1 MTGFVLWA
9 FFLLGVM
16 TGFSGPGR
24 RLISRA
30 SVTLGKWTD
39 RAFEDVRP
47 LHALADYFGQS
58 LIPTRYAKGEDAVA
72 PRLAR
77 VEATARPFPVAL
89 VERPDGFY
97 ALLANGELSGP
108 VSPSE
113 EPDVAI
119 LSGSGVQ
126 TASPDTLVRYAATLV
141 RAEAHLSRLISEM
154 HVSGD
159 GTAALFLDRTRTE
172 ILIDLSREPRQIARA
187 ARVLDIWRGRARL
200 LAMVD
205 MTTPGLAVL
214 RFNRKDLSRAVRRA
228 AALNE
233 RGGDSGLPRLIA
245 EAGNGKGLMM
255 R

>member
-1 MTGFVLWA
+1 MAGFVLWA

-24 RLISRA
+24 RLVSRA
-30 SVTLGKWTD
+30 SVTLGHWTD
-39 RAFEDVRP
+39 RAFQDVGP
-47 LHALADYFGQS
+47 LHALANYFGQS
-58 LIPTRYAKGEDAVA
+58 LIPTRYAKRGGAAA
-72 PRLAR
+72 PQFAR
-77 VEATARPFPVAL
+77 VEAQARPFPVAL

-97 ALLANGELSGP
+97 ALLADGELKGP
-108 VSPSE
+108 VSPAE
-113 EPDVAI
+113 EPDVPI

-126 TASPDTLVRYAATLV
+126 SASPATMVRYAATVV

-154 HVSGD
+154 HVSSD

-187 ARVLDIWRGRARL
+187 ARVLDIWRGRAHL

-205 MTTPGLAVL
+205 MTTPGLAVV

-228 AALNE
+228 AASDT

-245 EAGNGKGLMM
+245 EAGNGKGLVM